1 MPPAKYNIIV
11 YHVNTQGGNEIM
23 KDSIV
28 TAEDVVKFMKQEKK
42 EKQETYMHFRMS
54 ESMVKMVNE
63 RADEFGMKTSA
74 YVKMLIKKD
83 CGMLDDDV

>member
-11 YHVNTQGGNEIM
+11 YHVNTGRNEIM

-83 CGMLDDDV
+83 CGMLDEDV